1 MLLVLSTGCLETFVE
16 NKGFSWHVRKSK
28 SFTMYNCS
36 SYCSKSVQQSF
47 SDDCHHTFPESATE
61 KTVIYIKELVQEH
74 KRNDRI
80 DVHNHKY
87 QDKDGEELSSYR
99 INAQTMCTM

>member
-1 MLLVLSTGCLETFVE
+1 MYDCL
-16 NKGFSWHVRKSK
+16 
-28 SFTMYNCS
+28 

-47 SDDCHHTFPESATE
+47 SDDCHHTFSKSATE
-61 KTVIYIKELVQEH
+61 KAVIYIKELVQEH

-80 DVHNHKY
+80 DVDDHKY

-99 INAQTMCTM
+99 RNSQTTCTM